1 MPDTIIDKA
10 KKLQT
15 MILTTFGI
23 FAITA
28 VIITSFSAV
37 SNNSKDIG
45 NLDARVVVLEKDSMT
60 NHDLLLELKFNLK
73 NHMETAGEKYIELD
87 KKGK

>member
-15 MILTTFGI
+15 MILTIFGI

-45 NLDARVVVLEKDSMT
+45 KLDVRVLVLEKNELS
-60 NHDLLLELKFNLK
+60 NHDILMEIKFNLK
-73 NHMETAGEKYIELD
+73 NHMEAAGEKYIDLD
-87 KKGK
+87 SKRK

>member
-15 MILTTFGI
+15 MILTIFAI

-37 SNNSKDIG
+37 SSNAKDIG
-45 NLDARVVVLEKDSMT
+45 RIDIRVYALEKESIT
-60 NHDLLLELKFNLK
+60 NHDLLLELKFNLR
-73 NHMETAGEKYIELD
+73 NHMEAAGQNYIELD